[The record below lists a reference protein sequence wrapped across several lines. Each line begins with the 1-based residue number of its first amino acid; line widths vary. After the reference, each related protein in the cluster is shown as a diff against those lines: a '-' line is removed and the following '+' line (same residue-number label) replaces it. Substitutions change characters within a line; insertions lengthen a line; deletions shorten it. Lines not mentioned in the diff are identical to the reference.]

1 MRDVNDNEKRW
12 IVGLPLHPGESNLHV
27 LGRYAS
33 KVEAQK
39 HVEALRE
46 YDNWREAAVHDVRD
60 LVISYSLV
68 VKSADDA
75 GKVGT

>member
-12 IVGLPLHPGESNLHV
+12 IVGLPLHPGESKLHV
-27 LGRYAS
+27 LGRYSS
-33 KVEAQK
+33 KVEALG
-39 HVEALRE
+39 HAAALRAYE
-46 YDNWREAAVHDVRD
+46 NWREVAVHDVRD

-68 VKSADDA
+68 VKPAGDA